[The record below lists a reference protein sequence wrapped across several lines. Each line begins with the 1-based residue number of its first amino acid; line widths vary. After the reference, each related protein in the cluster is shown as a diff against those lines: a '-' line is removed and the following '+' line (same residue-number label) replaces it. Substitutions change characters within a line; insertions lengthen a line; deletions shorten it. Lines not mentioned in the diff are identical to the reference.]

1 MSSNIKRVAVLGSGV
16 MGGGIAAQVANAGFP
31 VVLLDI
37 VPDGAVNRN
46 QVAES
51 AVQRLHK
58 TGGFMHPDNANLIT
72 TGNLEDDL
80 ELLADCDWIVEA
92 VIEQLDIKHDLYR
105 RVDAVRKT
113 GSVVSSNTST
123 IPLRLL
129 VEGQSEAFARD
140 FLITHF
146 FNPPRHMRLL
156 ELVGSEKTRPEALA
170 QIRKFADV
178 QLGKGIVACK
188 DTAGFIANRIGIYW
202 MQCGLLS
209 AFELGVTVE
218 QADAVMSRPVGIPK
232 TGIFGLWDLIGIDL
246 GPHLI
251 RSMTSTLEPT
261 DRFHPLAKTPQ
272 LVSEMIAEGYT
283 GRKGRGGFYRMNKS
297 NGKKRME
304 SKDLLSGDYH
314 PVAKPELESLASA
327 KSGLRSLVSH
337 PDRGGR
343 YAWEVLSSTLCYAA
357 SLVPEIC
364 DRIDGVD
371 EAMRLGYAWKYGP
384 FELIDQ
390 LGAAWFVERLRTE
403 GREVPAILEKLGNGS
418 FYRIE
423 NGVRQQFSVDGQYR
437 DIERPE
443 GVLLLAD
450 IKLRNRPLAQNSAAT
465 LWDIGDGAAC
475 LEFHTKMNAME
486 PAILQMIDE
495 SIDIVGS
502 RFKALVLYNE
512 GPAFCAGANLS
523 LIRQAILDQEWRELS
538 GLIETGQQ
546 AYRKIQS
553 APFPVVG
560 APSGMALGGGC
571 EILLHSDAIQ
581 AHAETYAGLV
591 EIGVGLVPAWGGC
604 KEMLKR
610 WNARTDSES
619 AALKAFELIA
629 TAKVSGSAVEARG
642 MGLLREDDRIT
653 MNRDRLLDDAKT
665 RALALAVDYHPQ
677 PEGGIPL
684 AGAGAKGEMLKQL
697 EAFAAAGKAAPH
709 DLVVGAA
716 LADILTGHEAGEC
729 SEDDLYIR
737 ELGAFSALLRT
748 ADTLSRIEHMLNTG
762 KPLRN

>member
-37 VPDGAVNRN
+37 VPDGAENRN

-58 TGGFMHPDNANLIT
+58 TGGFMQPDNANLLTI
-72 TGNLEDDL
+72 GNLEDDL
-80 ELLADCDWIVEA
+80 DLLADCDWIVEA
-92 VIEQLDIKHDLYR
+92 VIEHLDIKRDLYK
-105 RVDAVRKT
+105 RVDAVRKP

-129 VEGQSEAFARD
+129 VEGQTEAFTQD
-140 FLITHF
+140 FLVTHF

-156 ELVGSEKTRPEALA
+156 ELVGSEKTRPEALE
-170 QIRKFADV
+170 QIREFADV

-188 DTAGFIANRIGIYW
+188 DTPGFIANRIGIYW

-209 AFELGVTVE
+209 AFEQGVTVE
-218 QADAVMSRPVGIPK
+218 EADAVMSRPVGIPK

-251 RSMTSTLEPT
+251 NSMTSTLEPT
-261 DRFHPLAKTPQ
+261 DQFHPLAKTPQ
-272 LVSEMIAEGYT
+272 MISEMIAEDYT
-283 GRKGRGGFYRMNKS
+283 GRKGRGGFYRINKS

-304 SKDLLSGDYH
+304 STHLLSGDYY

-337 PDRGGR
+337 EDRGGR
-343 YAWEVLSSTLCYAA
+343 YAWEVLSNTLSYAA
-357 SLVPEIC
+357 SLLPEIC
-364 DRIDGVD
+364 DRISGVD

-390 LGAAWFVERLRTE
+390 LGAAWFAERLQAE
-403 GREVPAILEKLGNGS
+403 GREVPTILEKLGNGS

-423 NGVRQQFSVDGQYR
+423 NSVRQQFSVDGQYR

-450 IKLRNRPLAQNSAAT
+450 IKLRNQPLAQNSAAT
-465 LWDIGDGAAC
+465 LWDIGEGVAC
-475 LEFHTKMNAME
+475 LEFHAKMNAME

-495 SIDIVGS
+495 SIDTVES

-523 LIRQAILDQEWRELS
+523 LIRQAILDQDWSALPELVQV
-538 GLIETGQQ
+538 GQQ
-546 AYRKIQS
+546 VYRKMQS

-571 EILLHSDAIQ
+571 EVLLHSDAIQ

-604 KEMLKR
+604 KEML
-610 WNARTDSES
+610 
-619 AALKAFELIA
+619 
-629 TAKVSGSAVEARG
+629 
-642 MGLLREDDRIT
+642 
-653 MNRDRLLDDAKT
+653 
-665 RALALAVDYHPQ
+665 
-677 PEGGIPL
+677 
-684 AGAGAKGEMLKQL
+684 
-697 EAFAAAGKAAPH
+697 
-709 DLVVGAA
+709 
-716 LADILTGHEAGEC
+716 
-729 SEDDLYIR
+729 
-737 ELGAFSALLRT
+737 
-748 ADTLSRIEHMLNTG
+748 
-762 KPLRN
+762 